1 MAAFTWLRDAPI
13 GDRRAGARYIDL
25 EQKWRTR
32 RRLQLL
38 VRQSAAVTAPGGEA
52 HTLYHVKTKHQGVQ
66 GATEWRSEVNGA
78 NGVQLEQEKEKYH
91 EFELYF
97 VYCVVRRT
105 SHVVE
110 GSVKDKMSTTECIS
124 CLALQR
130 SIRP

>member
-66 GATEWRSEVNGA
+66 GATEWRSEVNGT
-78 NGVQLEQEKEKYH
+78 NVVRLEREKGEYH
-91 EFELYF
+91 EFEVFRVLY
-97 VYCVVRRT
+97 
-105 SHVVE
+105 
-110 GSVKDKMSTTECIS
+110 GS
-124 CLALQR
+124 
-130 SIRP
+130 